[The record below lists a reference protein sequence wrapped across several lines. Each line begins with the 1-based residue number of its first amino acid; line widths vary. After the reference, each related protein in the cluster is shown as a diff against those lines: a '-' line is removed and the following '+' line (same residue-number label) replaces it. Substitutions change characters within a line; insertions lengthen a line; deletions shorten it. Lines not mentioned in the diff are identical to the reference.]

1 MLAQGHLGGRFISA
15 ATTSSVWIFSL
26 GAAGA
31 GQGQWFGS
39 QCQGAHGDGSCLGLF
54 HILLVNR
61 GGKNELL
68 LESNR
73 FPSFDTL
80 PACGERVREVKNA
93 DAGPLLLWLER

>member
-1 MLAQGHLGGRFISA
+1 MLAEGHLGGKFISA
-15 ATTSSVWIFSL
+15 ATTNSVWIFSL

-31 GQGQWFGS
+31 RQGQQFGS

-54 HILLVNR
+54 HILLINR

-68 LESNR
+68 LESHC

-80 PACGERVREVKNA
+80 PACGERVREMKNSN
-93 DAGPLLLWLER
+93 AGPLLLWLER